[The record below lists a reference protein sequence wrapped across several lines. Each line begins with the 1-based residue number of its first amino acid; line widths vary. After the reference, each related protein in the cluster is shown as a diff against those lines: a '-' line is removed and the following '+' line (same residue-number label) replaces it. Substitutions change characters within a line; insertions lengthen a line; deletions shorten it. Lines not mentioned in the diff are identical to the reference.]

1 MTSCYCCCCCSCCCC
16 QLRIH
21 RSPICFKHPLC
32 SFKRSNGMKFSSQC
46 DSNCDKCFESVW
58 SEFQWIVVP
67 TGGDDSTLSLSLSL
81 LLMDENCTQY
91 ISPLPFNASYHSIM
105 TWAMT
110 FDRVTFPGKAQA
122 GSVTWWLD
130 HFFDIWP
137 FTEVKLCPGMIKNCQ
152 RRFQILPN
160 TKSTLKNLPKWRKFA
175 KSGHTAGAQTVT
187 SDFNA

>member
-81 LLMDENCTQY
+81 SLANGWKLHSIYFPPPLQCF
-91 ISPLPFNASYHSIM
+91 LPFDNDLSNDFWSSHVPRKSSGRQCDLMARS
-105 TWAMT
+105 
-110 FDRVTFPGKAQA
+110 
-122 GSVTWWLD
+122 
-130 HFFDIWP
+130 FFRYLAIYRSEIVPRND
-137 FTEVKLCPGMIKNCQ
+137 
-152 RRFQILPN
+152 
-160 TKSTLKNLPKWRKFA
+160 
-175 KSGHTAGAQTVT
+175 
-187 SDFNA
+187 